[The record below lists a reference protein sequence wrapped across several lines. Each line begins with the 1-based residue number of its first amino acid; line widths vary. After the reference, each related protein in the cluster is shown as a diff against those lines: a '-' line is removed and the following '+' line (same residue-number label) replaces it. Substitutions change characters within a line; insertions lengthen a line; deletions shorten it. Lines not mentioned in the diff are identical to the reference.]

1 MRARIVNSRWGAA
14 ARAIRDRWEVQRAA
28 AGLGEEVGT
37 LANDRAARLL
47 LERLCLPGRTFVD
60 VGAHIGSV
68 IDGVRRH
75 SRPGAIHAVEA
86 IPEKAAA
93 LKRRFPGVVVHTTA
107 VGETAG
113 QARFFVAAHSGYS
126 SLDPTLSSRGQ
137 GVREI
142 AVAVERLDAL
152 VPSQGVDVVKI
163 DVEGAELGVL
173 RGAEAMIAASRPSL
187 LFESG
192 PEAMDAFPK
201 NALWEWLDARD
212 YAILVPNRVPH
223 LDPGLTRDGFGEA
236 HLFPRRTTN
245 YWAIARE
252 RREEVRARAR
262 DVLRIA

>member
-1 MRARIVNSRWGAA
+1 MRARIVNSRLGAA
-14 ARAIRDRWEVQRAA
+14 ARDLRDRWEVQRAA

-68 IDGVRRH
+68 IDGVRRQ
-75 SRPGAIHAVEA
+75 SRPGAIHAMEA

-93 LKRRFPGVVVHTTA
+93 LKRRFPGVTVHTTA
-107 VGETAG
+107 VGESAG
-113 QARFFVAAHSGYS
+113 EARFFVAAHSGYS
-126 SLDPTLSSRGQ
+126 SLDPALSARGE

-142 AVAVERLDAL
+142 VVPVARLDAL
-152 VPSQGVDVVKI
+152 VPTDGVDVIKI

-173 RGAEAMIAASRPSL
+173 RGAEALVARCRPSI

-201 NALWEWLDARD
+201 TALWEWLDGRD
-212 YAILVPNRVPH
+212 YAVLVPNRVAH
-223 LDPGLTRDGFGEA
+223 LDPGLSRDGFNEA

-252 RREEVRARAR
+252 RREEVRARTRA
-262 DVLRIA
+262 VLRIG